1 MERATVPIG
10 GLGLQ
15 RPGLEGKGAPT
26 GGRRVPGEED
36 GNSFEGH
43 SLQFKDSLGKTS
55 LSSVL
60 ALETARLRGRSSNAV
75 FWRKNFSAPFKS
87 QMG

>member
-1 MERATVPIG
+1 MATAPIG
-10 GLGLQ
+10 DLGLQ
-15 RPGLEGKGAPT
+15 WPGLTGKGAPT

-55 LSSVL
+55 LSSVT
-60 ALETARLRGRSSNAV
+60 LEAARLHGGSSNLV
-75 FWRKNFSAPFKS
+75 FWRKNSSTPFKS